1 MLVFFNVYLFK
12 IINIKTNN
20 MPLEQEKIVANT
32 KKYFDTATKLGFMNE
47 ELMKYLGESFIKA
60 PASTMADLHNAFEGG
75 LIDHLLRV
83 GSYAVKFNNALP
95 EEERVD
101 QNSLLKICLL
111 HQIGKANLYKPCDSE
126 WHRKNQGKMYEF
138 NDDLTSMR
146 VGERSVYYAMSHGVS
161 FTEEEYTAIINLD
174 KNDDKMAEYHN
185 SMLGDLLKTAAI
197 FAIKHEKN
205 KK

>member
-1 MLVFFNVYLFK
+1 
-12 IINIKTNN
+12 
-20 MPLEQEKIVANT
+20 MPLEQEKIVANA

-47 ELMKYLGESFIKA
+47 DLMKFLGESFIKA
-60 PASTMADLHNAFEGG
+60 PASTMTDLHNAFEGG

-101 QNSLLKICLL
+101 QNSLLKVCLL
-111 HQIGKANLYKPCDSE
+111 HQIGKAKLYKPCESE

-138 NDDLTSMR
+138 NDAISSMR
-146 VGERSVYYAMSHGVS
+146 VGERSLHYAMSNGVS
-161 FTEEEYTAIINLD
+161 FTEEEFSAILNFE

-185 SMLGDLLKTAAI
+185 STVGDLLKTAAL
-197 FAIKHEKN
+197 FAVKNEKV